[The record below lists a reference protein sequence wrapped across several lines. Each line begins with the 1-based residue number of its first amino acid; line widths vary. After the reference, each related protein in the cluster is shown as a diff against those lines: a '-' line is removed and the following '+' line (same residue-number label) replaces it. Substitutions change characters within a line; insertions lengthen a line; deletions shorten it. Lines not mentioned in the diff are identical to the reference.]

1 LRTFASSVDKHSS
14 VHAFNGDE
22 ILSALLVFVLVSED
36 NLGKGGTSAGVM
48 DDVSHNSLHIP
59 KKKGWQQSH
68 DGAFGQTFGQLFVQ
82 ARFLICYLPSS
93 LSIVEGSEAGGG
105 DSLTGVCL
113 EDRRRP
119 VTLGYWRVSTKAQ
132 AYL

>member
-1 LRTFASSVDKHSS
+1 MRTFASSVDKHSS

-59 KKKGWQQSH
+59 KKKVGNKVTTARLGKH
-68 DGAFGQTFGQLFVQ
+68 LGNCLF
-82 ARFLICYLPSS
+82 R
-93 LSIVEGSEAGGG
+93 
-105 DSLTGVCL
+105 
-113 EDRRRP
+113 
-119 VTLGYWRVSTKAQ
+119 RVS
-132 AYL
+132 